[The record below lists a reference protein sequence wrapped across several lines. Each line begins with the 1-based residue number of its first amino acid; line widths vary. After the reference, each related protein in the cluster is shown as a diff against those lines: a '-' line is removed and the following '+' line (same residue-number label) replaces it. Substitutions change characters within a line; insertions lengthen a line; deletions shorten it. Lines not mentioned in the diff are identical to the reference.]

1 MSYFNMVEFLVK
13 EVAKANEQI
22 ESLTRKAEDD
32 KSVIDRL
39 CKVHDKYFSEAKSA
53 KADLE
58 EMTIEKDHWKEEA
71 LEYRDKESNWWKEEK
86 QYKAKIKGLSDDFD
100 RLNDDVNRIK
110 RECIELET
118 DYVCE
123 ANLVSELE
131 DELADVKSKVVDAN
145 QYRIKVVGELEDKLS
160 LTEKRYKSV
169 IEQFTLSDK
178 RYQDKIAE
186 LQLEINHLKN
196 NK

>member
-1 MSYFNMVEFLVK
+1 MSYFKTIEFLVK

-39 CKVHDKYFSEAKSA
+39 SKLHDKYFSEAKSA
-53 KADLE
+53 KDDLNIWKGELDSCSNQLKFAKKDVFELEADLV
-58 EMTIEKDHWKEEA
+58 EMTTEKDHWKEEA

-86 QYKAKIKGLSDDFD
+86 EYKAKIKGLSDAVD
-100 RLNDDVNRIK
+100 RFRS
-110 RECIELET
+110 
-118 DYVCE
+118 DYLGE
-123 ANLVSELE
+123 A
-131 DELADVKSKVVDAN
+131 D
-145 QYRIKVVGELEDKLS
+145 IVGELEDKLS
-160 LTEKRYKSV
+160 LTEKRYQDLIKQNKEV
-169 IEQFTLSDK
+169 DAINSDII
-178 RYQDKIAE
+178 RD

>member
-1 MSYFNMVEFLVK
+1 MSYLKTIEFLVK

-32 KSVIDRL
+32 KSVMDRL
-39 CKVHDKYFSEAKSA
+39 GDFHDKHFEDAMSA
-53 KADLE
+53 KE
-58 EMTIEKDHWKEEA
+58 ELKQMTIEKDHWKEEA
-71 LEYRDKESNWWKEEK
+71 LEYRDKESNWWAKEKE
-86 QYKAKIKGLSDDFD
+86 YKAKIKGLIDDFD
-100 RLNDDVNRIK
+100 RLNDTVVRLK
-110 RECIELET
+110 RDCLELET
-118 DYVCE
+118 NYVCE
-123 ANLVSELE
+123 ANIVSELE
-131 DELADVKSKVVDAN
+131 QELADVKSKVVDVN
-145 QYRIKVVGELEDKLS
+145 QHRIKVVGELEDKLS

-178 RYQDKIAE
+178 RYQDKIVE

>member
-39 CKVHDKYFSEAKSA
+39 GKVHDKYFSEAKSA

-71 LEYRDKESNWWKEEK
+71 LEKRDYWYEEEAE
-86 QYKAKIKGLSDDFD
+86 QYKIEVEKLRSNLDTYKGRLSNLSDVITNSDAVYED
-100 RLNDDVNRIK
+100 R
-110 RECIELET
+110 
-118 DYVCE
+118 
-123 ANLVSELE
+123 
-131 DELADVKSKVVDAN
+131 
-145 QYRIKVVGELEDKLS
+145 
-160 LTEKRYKSV
+160 
-169 IEQFTLSDK
+169 
-178 RYQDKIAE
+178 IAK

>member
-1 MSYFNMVEFLVK
+1 MSYFKMVEFLVK

-86 QYKAKIKGLSDDFD
+86 QYKDTIKGLSD
-100 RLNDDVNRIK
+100 
-110 RECIELET
+110 
-118 DYVCE
+118 
-123 ANLVSELE
+123 
-131 DELADVKSKVVDAN
+131 ELADVGSKIVDVN
-145 QYRIKVVGELEDKLS
+145 QHRIRVVGELEDE
-160 LTEKRYKSV
+160 LTLTK
-169 IEQFTLSDK
+169 K
-178 RYQDKIAE
+178 RYQDLIKQNKEVEAINKDVIKG

>member
-1 MSYFNMVEFLVK
+1 MSYLKTIEFLVK

-86 QYKAKIKGLSDDFD
+86 QYKAKIKGLSDAVD
-100 RLNDDVNRIK
+100 RFK
-110 RECIELET
+110 S
-118 DYVCE
+118 DYLGE
-123 ANLVSELE
+123 ADLVGELE

-145 QYRIKVVGELEDKLS
+145 QYRIKVVGELEDE
-160 LTEKRYKSV
+160 LTLTK
-169 IEQFTLSDK
+169 K
-178 RYQDKIAE
+178 RYQDLIKQNKEVEAINKDVIKG